1 MKKVLEDKATVC
13 ITLSNCAAELK
24 EDFYPW
30 IPQVVSVLLPLL
42 KFYSHNNVRKYA
54 VGAMYPLLHSTKL
67 AVENGIAQGESESY
81 FKELSDY
88 IILSVLEALHEEPM
102 TEVCAFM
109 LAELNNCMQIS
120 PPLLIEGQLRRIV
133 DEVKHVITESSSRR
147 RKLKERTQ
155 NQKTLML
162 RKVGTVVG
170 TLIKI
175 FKAGFLPFLFDEL
188 SPYLIP
194 MWNALYGLALYA
206 VYGGYVF
213 KPFITEAISRI
224 NVVIT
229 HLRAHERENESVYCT
244 AVLALSKIC
253 QFHLESIDSSA
264 QVICSEEE
272 LATEETTNR
281 MINILRYPQ
290 P

>member
-1 MKKVLEDKATVC
+1 MVKKKMKMQQNGMDFGGSRRLECMKKVLEDKATVC

-162 RKVGTVVG
+162 RKVNYWGRKKS
-170 TLIKI
+170 LKL
-175 FKAGFLPFLFDEL
+175 KFLSSYVPF
-188 SPYLIP
+188 
-194 MWNALYGLALYA
+194 
-206 VYGGYVF
+206 
-213 KPFITEAISRI
+213 
-224 NVVIT
+224 
-229 HLRAHERENESVYCT
+229 
-244 AVLALSKIC
+244 
-253 QFHLESIDSSA
+253 
-264 QVICSEEE
+264 
-272 LATEETTNR
+272 
-281 MINILRYPQ
+281 
-290 P
+290 